1 LLPLEEESPERWREA
16 CSELGL
22 VPPEGLLVE
31 LTAAWQEP
39 WRAYHMIDH
48 LEAGLALLAE
58 YRNLAAKPAVLDLA
72 FYFHDVVYDPKRSD
86 NEEKSAELA
95 KKALLESGATP
106 ELAQRIYDLVM
117 VTKHDAEP
125 RDADAAL
132 LVDVDLAIL
141 GAGREEYDRYE
152 QAVREEYAWVPRFL
166 FRRKRREI
174 LKAFLA
180 RPRIYRTAALHERFE
195 AAARDNLTR
204 AIAALG

>member
-1 LLPLEEESPERWREA
+1 LHRQLDQERWRRA
-16 CSELGL
+16 WSDLG
-22 VPPEGLLVE
+22 VAPPEGLRAEVAE
-31 LTAAWQEP
+31 AWQEP
-39 WRAYHMIDH
+39 WRAYHTIDH

-58 YRNLAAKPAVLDLA
+58 CRNLASAPAELDLA
-72 FYFHDVVYDPKRSD
+72 FYFHDAVYDPKRSD
-86 NEEKSAELA
+86 NEEKSAQLA
-95 KKALLESGATP
+95 KKVLLEAGAAP

-117 VTKHDAEP
+117 VTRHDAEP
-125 RDADAAL
+125 ADSDAAL

-141 GAGREEYDRYE
+141 GAERADYDRYE
-152 QAVREEYAWVPRFL
+152 QAVREEYSWVPRIL

-195 AAARDNLTR
+195 AAARGNLTR